1 MIKTPTVLILGA
13 GASEHLGYPLGRTLI
28 KQICGAPTRST
39 ILPVEK
45 FSEADVTRFISRLSR
60 SDPNSIDAFLEQNP
74 EEIELG
80 KYLITQQLK
89 LCENEGQLFPP
100 NDAGW
105 YRTIFDTMFSEKVPS
120 LTGNAL
126 KIITFNY
133 DRSLEA
139 YFYIRLKNQFNM
151 EDAAA
156 TALLKEIPI
165 LHMHGILG
173 EYPQNPY
180 KKTTTP
186 EELWEISQQIKIIH
200 EMGSGEESQKFCSE
214 DFKKANSY
222 LQAAER
228 IYFLGFGFHE
238 ENIKRFNFFNAVNLK
253 NKKVIAAVHG
263 IGNAT
268 EDKLTKKLS
277 MYGFDRIKLEPW
289 RCNQL
294 FNSVID
300 AELD

>member
-1 MIKTPTVLILGA
+1 MLPA
-13 GASEHLGYPLGRTLI
+13 GR
-28 KQICGAPTRST
+28 
-39 ILPVEK
+39 
-45 FSEADVTRFISRLSR
+45 FSEDDVARFISRLSR
-60 SDPNSIDAFLEQNP
+60 SDPNSIDAFLEQGP
-74 EEIELG
+74 EYIEIG
-80 KYLITQQLK
+80 KYLIAKQLK

-100 NDAGW
+100 KDAGW

-139 YFYIRLKNQFNM
+139 YLYSRLKAQFNM
-151 EDAAA
+151 DDAAA

-180 KKTTTP
+180 TKTTTP

-200 EMGSGEESQKFCSE
+200 EMGSGEESQKFCSDNFE
-214 DFKKANSY
+214 KANGY

-228 IYFLGFGFHE
+228 IYFLGFGFHDD
-238 ENIKRFNFFNAVNLK
+238 NMRRFNFFNQENTLGK
-253 NKKVIAAVHG
+253 SIIATTQG
-263 IGNAT
+263 ILGADQRRLQ
-268 EDKLTKKLS
+268 ERLILSYGLTI
-277 MYGFDRIKLEPW
+277 RICTDP
-289 RCNQL
+289 CNY
-294 FNSVID
+294 FFGRNID
-300 AELD
+300 ARLD